1 MAITNLR
8 NIYQLKITLTGSKP
22 PIWRRI
28 LISDDMSLDMLHL
41 TFQFTMGWTDS
52 HLHQFILDGVF
63 YGTPDDDFGFGIE
76 IKDEQDYKI
85 NQLLK
90 AEKDTIIYEYDFG
103 DGWEHKVLLEKIL
116 PFNTDNKLPCCIKGK
131 RACPP
136 EDCGG
141 IWGYGNLLDTLN
153 NSDDPEYERM
163 IEWLDGKFDSEA
175 FDIKETNEILSEYV
189 R

>member
-63 YGTPDDDFGFGIE
+63 LWHT
-76 IKDEQDYKI
+76 
-85 NQLLK
+85 
-90 AEKDTIIYEYDFG
+90 
-103 DGWEHKVLLEKIL
+103 
-116 PFNTDNKLPCCIKGK
+116 
-131 RACPP
+131 R
-136 EDCGG
+136 
-141 IWGYGNLLDTLN
+141 
-153 NSDDPEYERM
+153 
-163 IEWLDGKFDSEA
+163 
-175 FDIKETNEILSEYV
+175 
-189 R
+189 